1 LAEDNQAAQKVLKVA
16 LMLLSR
22 REHSTQ
28 ELLRKLVSKGFNTNT
43 VERQLAELQKKDL
56 LSDRRFTESYVRFRG
71 QKGFG
76 PIRIQQELRQKGIE
90 DHLIESYANVM
101 DDQWFERVVKV
112 RDKRF
117 GEKLPEN
124 ITIKAKQIRFL
135 QYRGFTQDHIQGV
148 FHTEFSD

>member
-1 LAEDNQAAQKVLKVA
+1 
-16 LMLLSR
+16 MLLSR

-28 ELLRKLVSKGFNTNT
+28 ELLRKLVSKGFHTNT
-43 VERQLAELQKKDL
+43 VERQLAELQEKDL
-56 LSDRRFTESYVRFRG
+56 LSDQRFTESYVRFRS

-90 DHLIESYANVM
+90 DRLIESYANVM

-112 RDKRF
+112 HDKRF
-117 GEKLPEN
+117 GGELPDDR
-124 ITIKAKQIRFL
+124 TIQAKQIRFL

-148 FHTEFSD
+148 FNTEFCG

>member
-1 LAEDNQAAQKVLKVA
+1 MAEDNQAAQKALKA
-16 LMLLSR
+16 AMMLLSR

-28 ELLRKLVSKGFNTNT
+28 ELLRKIVSKGFNTNT
-43 VERQLAELQKKDL
+43 VEQQLVELQKKDL
-56 LSDRRFTESYVRFRG
+56 LSDQRFTESYVRFRS

-90 DHLIESYANVM
+90 GHLIETYANVM
-101 DDQWFERVVKV
+101 DNQWFERAVKV

-117 GEKLPEN
+117 GGELPED

-135 QYRGFTQDHIQGV
+135 QYRGFTQDHIQAV
-148 FHTEFSD
+148 FDTE